1 MQEAQMKRVAIITI
15 ALFVIA
21 LPVIAA
27 EDGAVLFKTKCAA
40 CHGKTGGA
48 DTPIAKAKNIK
59 DLASADI
66 QKMTDAEL
74 TDMIANGGPNKTKGH
89 DFKAKGLTDDQI
101 KALMVFIRTLKK

>member
-59 DLASADI
+59 DLGSADI

-74 TDMIANGGPNKTKGH
+74 TDMIANGGPNKVKGH
-89 DFKAKGLTDDQI
+89 DYKAKGLTDDQV
-101 KALMVFIRTLKK
+101 KALVVFIRTLKK

>member
-1 MQEAQMKRVAIITI
+1 MKRVAITTI
-15 ALFVIA
+15 ALFLIAIA
-21 LPVIAA
+21 LPAIAA

-59 DLASADI
+59 DLACADV

-74 TDMIANGGPNKTKGH
+74 IDMIANGGPDKAKGH
-89 DFKAKGLTDDQI
+89 DFKAKGLTDDQV
-101 KALMVFIRTLKK
+101 KALVVFIRTLKK